1 VADPLPV
8 SSRDAEIEH
17 FLAAVGWARAQRQ
30 ALGADW
36 SNRRYERIRLAGT
49 SAILMDAAG
58 DAPVGAF
65 VAVDRWLRG
74 IGLHA
79 PELLGIDEPEGL
91 LLLEDLGDA
100 LLARVVAEGGDEL
113 ALYHLAL
120 DAILHFQDAEP
131 PAFLPVLD
139 EAGLLGLLD
148 LYLDFATPLL
158 PAEARAEF
166 AGLWQGLLQQACH
179 GAGVFLYRD
188 YHAENL
194 LWLPHEHGLWR
205 LGLLDFQDA
214 FKGPAAYDLVSLI
227 QDARR
232 DVAPEVAAAVVQ
244 RYLAARPAF
253 DPESLAIAMAVLGAQ
268 RAMRIL
274 GVIARLTTTKGR
286 TFPPGMKERVSG
298 YLVAALA
305 HPALAEL
312 RCWCERHGTLTL
324 KGP

>member
-1 VADPLPV
+1 VSGREVAIG
-8 SSRDAEIEH
+8 R
-17 FLAAVGWARAQRQ
+17 FLATVGWAGAERLP
-30 ALGADW
+30 LGADW
-36 SNRRYERIRLAGT
+36 SNRRYERLRRNGA

-58 DAPVGAF
+58 DTPVGAF

-79 PELLGIDEPEGL
+79 PDLFGIDEPAGL

-113 ALYHLAL
+113 ELYHLAL
-120 DAILHFQDAEP
+120 DTILHFQDAEP
-131 PAFLPVLD
+131 PDFLPVLD
-139 EAGLLGLLD
+139 ETGLLGLLH
-148 LYLDFATPLL
+148 LYLDFATPPL

-166 AGLWQGLLQQACH
+166 TAIWQSLLPRARLW
-179 GAGVFLYRD
+179 AGVFLYRD

-194 LWLPHEHGLWR
+194 LWLPGETGLWR

-232 DVAPEVAAAVVQ
+232 DVAPEVAASVVQ
-244 RYLAARPAF
+244 RYLAARPAL
-253 DPESLAIAMAVLGAQ
+253 DPEALAVAMAVLGAQ

-274 GVIARLTTTKGR
+274 GVIARLTVTKGR
-286 TFPPGMKERVSG
+286 TFPTGMKERVLG
-298 YLVAALA
+298 HLVAALG

-312 RCWCERHGTLTL
+312 RAWCERHGTLTL
-324 KGP
+324 RGP

>member
-1 VADPLPV
+1 M
-8 SSRDAEIEH
+8 SSRDDEIDR
-17 FLAAVGWARAQRQ
+17 FLGTAGWAGAERQ
-30 ALGADW
+30 PLGADW
-36 SNRRYERIRLAGT
+36 SNRRYERVRCHGT

-65 VAVDRWLRG
+65 IAVDRWLRS
-74 IGLHA
+74 IDLHA
-79 PELLGIDEPEGL
+79 PELLGIDEPAGL

-113 ALYHLAL
+113 ELYHLAL

-139 EAGLLGLLD
+139 ESGLLGLLD
-148 LYLDFATPLL
+148 LYLDFATPTL
-158 PAEARAEF
+158 PADARAEF
-166 AGLWQGLLQQACH
+166 TAIWQGLLPRARL
-179 GAGVFLYRD
+179 GEGVFLYRD

-194 LWLPHEHGLWR
+194 LWLPHERGLWR

-214 FKGPAAYDLVSLI
+214 FEGPAAYDLVSLI

-232 DVAPEVAAAVVQ
+232 DVAPEVAASVVQ
-244 RYLAARPAF
+244 RYLVARPAL
-253 DPESLAIAMAVLGAQ
+253 DPEALAVAMAVLGAQ

-274 GVIARLTTTKGR
+274 GVIARLTVTKGR
-286 TFPPGMKERVSG
+286 AFPPGMNERVLG
-298 YLVAALA
+298 HLVAALA

-312 RCWCERHGTLTL
+312 RGWCDRHGTLTR
-324 KGP
+324 KGL